1 LPSSGDREDEET
13 EAVEEGDE
21 STREGV
27 GEVEEIRRED
37 IVREVRVAGGGAT
50 EDKKL
55 GSDKIDGTEVEGAA
69 AAESEMDP
77 ELTADTE
84 RAETDAE
91 TGEAEEDKEIREGY
105 RLRGRAGTGPGRRK
119 SD

>member
-1 LPSSGDREDEET
+1 M

-21 STREGV
+21 STGEGV
-27 GEVEEIRRED
+27 GEVEEIRREE
-37 IVREVRVAGGGAT
+37 IVREVRVAGGDAT

-55 GSDKIDGTEVEGAA
+55 GSDKIDGTEVEGEA

-77 ELTADTE
+77 ELTEDTE
-84 RAETDAE
+84 RAETDVE
-91 TGEAEEDKEIREGY
+91 TGEAEDKVIREGY